1 MTEQQQ
7 LSTMDGLVPVSIFR
21 KDVDTIKILNKI
33 RSEAMSVVFDV
44 KKTSDRKAMRSLAAK
59 VSKSKTA
66 MDIAGKGL
74 TQEWKEKSKLVDE
87 SRKIMREFMDQLR
100 DDIKAPAVEY
110 DKNKAAEEAE
120 KKLADDKKADHIEA
134 IRLNEQY
141 DKTAEIQA
149 REQAIAEREAQAEAE
164 IQAAQAGLKRLAD
177 LEQARIDAVKH
188 AEEKADRLER
198 QRLYDENKAKQ
209 LAQENEEKSKRLIE
223 KAEYDKKQALI
234 NAENARLENDRV
246 EREAKAKK
254 AANIEH
260 RRSVNNG
267 ALVELDKIIGNI
279 EISKKVIVAIS
290 NNTIP
295 NITVNY

>member
-164 IQAAQAGLKRLAD
+164 IQAAQAELKRLAD

-254 AANIEH
+254 AANFEH
-260 RRSVNNG
+260 RRGINNA
-267 ALVELDKIIGNI
+267 ALAELNKIIGNI